1 MIKLIIILIFMT
13 SASFSQEIIPMKKN
27 FISTDNGLNK
37 SRTEYTA
44 VPNPDF
50 KGENIRRGNP
60 PPQGITGNNTS
71 IKWSYTDPASI
82 GDFCRVSANG
92 NFNAVSWNL
101 NSPRISLYNNSS
113 SVPLWEFFSAPE
125 GFLNFITISDNGAI
139 IGAGSYH
146 NDYLFSNSGSVPFL
160 NFDLTRL
167 SDTGTATAIEITSGG
182 NFFVCS
188 ASRQD
193 SSTVFGFSFNSA
205 NPVWSRKIIP
215 TVTAGGAGIQGIK
228 MSGNDSL
235 IIVNTYAEFFVF
247 KTYTGQLIYQG
258 LINPGSSSSGT
269 QSAQGISG
277 DGKII
282 ATINYSG
289 FLRVYQWNGT
299 AYSFLWANQEPPG
312 QFYNWYTSVDIS
324 QNGEYIAA
332 GTLNFVTSSS
342 FDGKIKVFRTN
353 DNGSAYWSYSGC
365 GDEVSALSFS
375 KSGNILAASSWG
387 EFSNSSEDL
396 YLFKILDQGIP
407 FYKLNTPGSLFF
419 CSISDDGKTVTASGK
434 AVHARMLGSGGLL
447 YNIDVDSTGVPVS
460 VNNNSFM
467 VKDYMLNQNFPNP
480 FNPKTLISYYLPE
493 NGFTSLKI
501 FDVTGKEVAALV
513 NENQFRG
520 NYEIEF
526 NAKDFNSGV
535 YFYRLES
542 GNFSGV
548 KKLILLK

>member
-258 LINPGSSSSGT
+258 LINP
-269 QSAQGISG
+269 
-277 DGKII
+277 
-282 ATINYSG
+282 
-289 FLRVYQWNGT
+289 
-299 AYSFLWANQEPPG
+299 
-312 QFYNWYTSVDIS
+312 
-324 QNGEYIAA
+324 
-332 GTLNFVTSSS
+332 
-342 FDGKIKVFRTN
+342 
-353 DNGSAYWSYSGC
+353 
-365 GDEVSALSFS
+365 
-375 KSGNILAASSWG
+375 
-387 EFSNSSEDL
+387 
-396 YLFKILDQGIP
+396 
-407 FYKLNTPGSLFF
+407 
-419 CSISDDGKTVTASGK
+419 
-434 AVHARMLGSGGLL
+434 
-447 YNIDVDSTGVPVS
+447 
-460 VNNNSFM
+460 
-467 VKDYMLNQNFPNP
+467 
-480 FNPKTLISYYLPE
+480 
-493 NGFTSLKI
+493 
-501 FDVTGKEVAALV
+501 
-513 NENQFRG
+513 
-520 NYEIEF
+520 
-526 NAKDFNSGV
+526 
-535 YFYRLES
+535 
-542 GNFSGV
+542 
-548 KKLILLK
+548 